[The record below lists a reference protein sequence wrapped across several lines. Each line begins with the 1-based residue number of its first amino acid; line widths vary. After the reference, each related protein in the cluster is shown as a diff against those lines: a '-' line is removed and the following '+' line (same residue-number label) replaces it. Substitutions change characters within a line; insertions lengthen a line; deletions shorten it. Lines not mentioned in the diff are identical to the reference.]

1 MIQNYITN
9 CFFFQPILKEYRD
22 FETTM
27 KRVGDLGAI
36 YESSYG
42 LSIPD
47 RPHKPNTTSNKCPST
62 AESKCPFA
70 LTVAVSGCSNF
81 LHNDIEY
88 FESLITDSS
97 PVQQQISEIFNRYS
111 LLGTKMSD
119 RRLELD
125 SMRDECTKTD
135 ETFCSLGTFL
145 DKIERQM
152 LRDSAVPQSRDDTDR
167 QLRSVKNMMEDL
179 NDKQLMLD
187 SLESQVLKS

>member
-1 MIQNYITN
+1 
-9 CFFFQPILKEYRD
+9 
-22 FETTM
+22 M

-70 LTVAVSGCSNF
+70 LTVAVSGCSKF
-81 LHNDIEY
+81 LHNDNEY

-179 NDKQLMLD
+179 NDRQPMLD

>member
-1 MIQNYITN
+1 
-9 CFFFQPILKEYRD
+9 
-22 FETTM
+22 M

-81 LHNDIEY
+81 LHNDNEY

-179 NDKQLMLD
+179 NDRQLMLD

>member
-70 LTVAVSGCSNF
+70 LTLAVSGCSKF
-81 LHNDIEY
+81 LHNDNEY
-88 FESLITDSS
+88 FESLTTDSS
-97 PVQQQISEIFNRYS
+97 PVQQQISEIFNCYS

-135 ETFCSLGTFL
+135 ETFCSLATFL

-179 NDKQLMLD
+179 NDRQPMLD